1 VFRWSLKKITIYSV
15 VLLIAWRTLTAQKWL
30 PSTWSKSDPIKFL
43 SRSKHSCVGHE
54 NAVFIS
60 LNSSN
65 FLRAFSSF
73 SVQNLIQQ
81 RYIKAVEIVRKKEAA
96 YFYRENKASI
106 LDAKIQV
113 NLCFWRNMQGDY
125 EFLVYFR
132 ISYDTFWVVFLL
144 KSIFRIFEIV
154 FNLS

>member
-1 VFRWSLKKITIYSV
+1 
-15 VLLIAWRTLTAQKWL
+15 
-30 PSTWSKSDPIKFL
+30 
-43 SRSKHSCVGHE
+43 
-54 NAVFIS
+54 VFIS

-81 RYIKAVEIVRKKEAA
+81 RDIKAVEIVRKKEAA

-132 ISYDTFWVVFLL
+132 ISYDTF
-144 KSIFRIFEIV
+144 
-154 FNLS
+154 